1 MGELDR
7 RLEDII
13 RQRNQSSID
22 AAQRER
28 EANINAARK
37 ADEEKR
43 DRKEYENRS
52 KKFNEQYVKPVRGLV
67 EANLKSLG
75 KNTWGRWRYGIR
87 TSVSDDFAVWTV
99 GVYKRGDHIIGGFT
113 NKDLKVEE
121 SGNRSIYSESYEL
134 YLHLDEASQ
143 VYFQFAHRDASKF
156 RIDGIDD
163 AFVNA
168 FKVGPKYDSNPFNF
182 PPEYNPPEAY

>member
-7 RLEDII
+7 RLEDVI
-13 RQRNQSSID
+13 RQRNQAHID

-37 ADEEKR
+37 AAEEKVYQ
-43 DRKEYENRS
+43 KEYENRI

-67 EANLKSLG
+67 EGNLKSLG
-75 KNTWGRWRYGIR
+75 KNTWGRWKYGIS
-87 TSVSDDFAVWTV
+87 TYVSVDFAVWDV
-99 GVYKRGDHIIGGFT
+99 GVYKRGDQIVGGFT
-113 NKDLKVEE
+113 NKDPKFGGEF
-121 SGNRSIYSESYEL
+121 GNRGISSEFYRL
-134 YLHLDEASQ
+134 YLHLDEANQ
-143 VYFQFAHRDASKF
+143 AYFQFTHRNASKF

-168 FKVGPKYDSNPFNF
+168 FQYGYEYNLNPFNI
-182 PPEYNPPEAY
+182 PADNSPEAY

>member
-13 RQRNQSSID
+13 RQRNQAHID

-28 EANINAARK
+28 EAKINAARE
-37 ADEEKR
+37 AAEEKIYQ
-43 DRKEYENRS
+43 KEYEKRS
-52 KKFNEQYVKPVRGLV
+52 KKFNEQYVKPVKGLV

-87 TSVSDDFAVWTV
+87 TSVYDDFAVWTV
-99 GVYKRGDHIIGGFT
+99 GVYKRGDQIVGGFT
-113 NKDLKVEE
+113 NKDPKFGGEF
-121 SGNRSIYSESYEL
+121 GNRGISSEFYSL
-134 YLHLDEASQ
+134 YLCLDEANQ
-143 VYFQFAHRDASKF
+143 AYFQFTHRNASKF
-156 RIDGIDD
+156 RIDGLDD

-168 FKVGPKYDSNPFNF
+168 FKNGREYDRNPFNI
-182 PPEYNPPEAY
+182 PVDNSPEAY